1 MLNRFYENY
10 TLSYVAL
17 SMFAGFI
24 LSFILT
30 PLYTF
35 IAYKYKWWKVNK
47 THSITGEKA
56 TILHG
61 LHAAKH
67 ARNIPT
73 AAGIIM
79 IVAIILCTIVLG
91 NVNARETLLPLA
103 MLTLGGSI
111 GLLDDFLNIKGLGG
125 GRTGLRSNLKML
137 LILLTA
143 LIGALYFYFK
153 LDYNLVHI
161 PLMGDISLGWMYIPF
176 FILVIISSANAVNI
190 TDGLDGLAGG
200 LLAMSFSAFAVISYM
215 NGLYLMS
222 AFCATVAGSTLAY
235 TWFNIY
241 PARFFMGDS
250 GSFALG
256 TTLGVIAMLNNSALL
271 LPIIGG
277 VFVFDTLSSVLQ
289 IMSKKIR
296 KKKIFLS
303 APVHHHLEAIGWPES
318 KVTMRFWI
326 IGAICATVGLICQ
339 AMMQSIR

>member
-1 MLNRFYENY
+1 MLDRFYQNY

-17 SMFAGFI
+17 SLFGGFI

-35 IAYKYKWWKVNK
+35 LAYKYKWWKVSK

-56 TILHG
+56 SVLHKM
-61 LHAAKH
+61 HASKH

-73 AAGIIM
+73 AAGIIAM
-79 IVAIILCTIVLG
+79 SAVTIFTIVIG
-91 NVNARETLLPLA
+91 NVNTKETLLPLA
-103 MLTLGGSI
+103 MFILGGSI
-111 GLLDDFLNIKGLGG
+111 GLLDDFLNIRGFGG
-125 GRTGLRSNLKML
+125 GKTGLRSSLKMI
-137 LILLTA
+137 LILFVA

-153 LDYNLVHI
+153 LNYNMIHI
-161 PLMGDISLGWMYIPF
+161 PMVGDMSLGWMYIPF
-176 FILVIISSANAVNI
+176 FILVIVSTANAVNI

-200 LLAMSFSAFAVISYM
+200 LLTMSFSTFAVISYM
-215 NGLYLMS
+215 NGLYSMS
-222 AFCATVAGSTLAY
+222 AFCATVAGATLAY

-250 GSFALG
+250 GAFALG

-277 VFVFDTLSSVLQ
+277 VFVFDAFSSALQ
-289 IMSKKIR
+289 ILSKKIR
-296 KKKIFLS
+296 KKKIFIS

-318 KVTMRFWI
+318 KVTMRFWV
-326 IGAICATVGLICQ
+326 IGAICSAVGLICQ